1 MIQVIQSKHM
11 QTSFNIKYCLYRTW
25 KTSCPAIEADFRNKF
40 TYVWEHHGSWHW
52 GSKVTLRC
60 LPGYELPL
68 NLPNGEFDIDLR
80 TQKITCQ
87 FDEEDGGKWTDI
99 VACEPVRCKS
109 LPPAQPAEG
118 MFLNI

>member
-1 MIQVIQSKHM
+1 M
-11 QTSFNIKYCLYRTW
+11 
-25 KTSCPAIEADFRNKF
+25 
-40 TYVWEHHGSWHW
+40 
-52 GSKVTLRC
+52 
-60 LPGYELPL
+60 PGYELPV

-118 MFLNI
+118 RFVFENIKCPLQCYFIGELIH